1 MQMDNGEDN
10 VDTQLL
16 CKTQGRVCH
25 HCPNHHHH
33 HHPNGTC
40 SRDERPKARFAISEE
55 DEAPRARQVGDIRSC
70 KSMTTM
76 MMITMTVHG
85 IAMMAMEIMM
95 LMRVRPGEKV
105 SRPKVYFFGTLF
117 FQGLPKVDI
126 LSFLYHSH
134 KPFFLPFESDAFHD
148 HT

>member
-1 MQMDNGEDN
+1 MDNRKDN

-25 HCPNHHHH
+25 HCPNHHHHHH

-85 IAMMAMEIMM
+85 NGDHDVDESEAGRKGIPAKS
-95 LMRVRPGEKV
+95 LLLWNSFF
-105 SRPKVYFFGTLF
+105 SRP
-117 FQGLPKVDI
+117 P
-126 LSFLYHSH
+126 
-134 KPFFLPFESDAFHD
+134 
-148 HT
+148 

>member
-1 MQMDNGEDN
+1 MDNGEDN

-55 DEAPRARQVGDIRSC
+55 DEAPRARQGGDIRSC

-85 IAMMAMEIMM
+85 NGDHDVDESEAGRKGIPAKS
-95 LMRVRPGEKV
+95 LLLWN
-105 SRPKVYFFGTLF
+105 SF

-134 KPFFLPFESDAFHD
+134 KPFFLPFESDSFHES
-148 HT
+148 